1 MLFFEIDLT
10 GEVAGELYI
19 IKEGH
24 YYFKENG
31 FDKNDFLKFC
41 QRHHKNQ
48 PKLAMRLHL
57 L

>member
-1 MLFFEIDLT
+1 LFEIDLT

-31 FDKNDFLKFC
+31 FEKNDFLKFC
-41 QRHHKNQ
+41 QRNHKNQ